1 MSQALKPLQGTAITS
16 EEKIRFLET
25 LRDTFNVSKAASAIS
40 RHRSSLYKLR
50 QSDEEF
56 AAAWDEVIEE
66 CLDELEEVVYQRA
79 REGKQALYPIF
90 VLKHRRPDRWGDR
103 LKVEADNR
111 VEFVVDLVPFDKMQP
126 PPTIDTTAEVVSIEA
141 GGES

>member
-1 MSQALKPLQGTAITS
+1 MSKALLPRQGSAITGD
-16 EEKIRFLET
+16 EKIKFLDT
-25 LRDTFNVSKAASAIS
+25 LRATFNVTKAASAIG

-50 QSDEEF
+50 QANKEF

-90 VLKHRRPDRWGDR
+90 VLKHRRPNRWGDR
-103 LKVEADNR
+103 VKVETESRGEIIVN
-111 VEFVVDLVPFDKMQP
+111 LIPFDQMNQ
-126 PPTIDTTAEVVSIEA
+126 PPTIDVEAEVVDSD
-141 GGES
+141 G

>member
-1 MSQALKPLQGTAITS
+1 MSKALKLRQGTAIS
-16 EEKIRFLET
+16 SDERIQFLDT
-25 LRDTFNVSKAASAIS
+25 LRDTFNVSKSASAIS

-50 QSDEEF
+50 QADEEF
-56 AAAWDEVIEE
+56 AAAWNEVIEE

-103 LKVEADNR
+103 VKVETEQR
-111 VEFVVDLVPFDKMQP
+111 SEIIVSLIPFDQMGQP
-126 PPTIDTTAEVVSIEA
+126 KVIDVEAEVASSD
-141 GGES
+141 G

>member
-1 MSQALKPLQGTAITS
+1 MASHVLNLRQGTAIS
-16 EEKIRFLET
+16 SDEKVQFLTT
-25 LRDTFNVSKAASAIS
+25 LRDTFNVSKAASVIS

-50 QSDEEF
+50 QSDEDF

-111 VEFVVDLVPFDKMQP
+111 VEFVVDLVPITSKEQLPILDVE
-126 PPTIDTTAEVVSIEA
+126 AEVITE
-141 GGES
+141 GD